1 VFLNND
7 TIVSIGWLQNLL
19 STFTDP
25 SIGIAGPLLL
35 YPQEGMIIQHAGVD
49 IGKVEETIFP
59 FHIYRGRSIEETPQ
73 ALVKKE
79 YMAVTGACLMIRKEL
94 LDLYGAFDERFV
106 NSYEDVDLCL
116 RMRSKGYKIIYN
128 PASIVVHLESQTPG
142 RNTYDKQ
149 NQQLLN
155 SIWSH
160 TIPVTAESYLRMVE
174 SLTRDVLLED
184 PHSLKSMENLIFVY
198 KELQESLL
206 LAKYNQLYNE
216 EEKLQKKSVEV
227 SIIIPIY
234 NGLQY
239 TRQCLKHLIE
249 STPQTIS
256 YEIII
261 VDNASQDGTREVME
275 ELQKSIPFLRY
286 IRNNENLGFAKACN
300 IGIDQSNSNYILL
313 LNNDTMTTPR
323 WLETLYETM
332 QSNNRIGIA
341 GSILLFPETEWIQH
355 AGIEIGVYEDE
366 QNVIPIFPIH
376 TFQYCH
382 RSALQT
388 TVPYEVPAV
397 TGASMM
403 IRTSVLRTVGNLDEE
418 FVNGCE
424 DVDLC
429 FRVKNAGFEVKV
441 VPSSIVFHYEGR
453 TEGRANKTNE
463 NLKLLAKKYD
473 SNSVVTISAEVTY
486 NHYHFARLKELL
498 RVDTSNSE
506 ITTTAIHLA
515 TKMNVNS
522 EVALLSKSLSLQNAN
537 EPILSII
544 IPVKNNVHYTK
555 HCIQSIREFTPNK
568 CYEIIVV
575 DNNSS
580 DETKEFIESIQT
592 SIPIKHLYNAEPKTY
607 SESNN
612 QGASIA
618 KGKFLV
624 FLNNDTKLFPTWAEH
639 LITTFDEYSDIAIQ
653 GARLVYPNHTI
664 QHAGIEFNQEILKQK
679 NAFVH
684 QHSYLTFE
692 AWNKNVT
699 FSRTVPMVT
708 GAFLS
713 IRSDVFN
720 QIAGFDEK
728 YRFGHEDL
736 DLCLSVLKA
745 DLKTFYNASIV
756 AYHYESKT
764 KLEEG
769 IEKFQR
775 FMNDPSN
782 IDFQNQ
788 QYFDSKWKSFLHSHF
803 GSENLNTTTSKR
815 ILMTM
820 FGWNES
826 GGGTSYP
833 KALAKSLVHLGHSVT
848 VMYAGGKSSTSTEPF
863 FVEKSSEDGV
873 TLYGIFNRP
882 TTFLDE
888 KNLKREVQYPEID
901 AIFKTILESV
911 QPEIVHFHN
920 FLGLG
925 YSIATMAK
933 EFGARTYFTT
943 HNYHCID
950 PKLYM
955 FNVNLERWKSISFE
969 DNSDLVKNDTSVLVD
984 YKYRKE
990 EILRTITSSID
1001 TILPVSNRQKKLFV
1015 EFGISA
1021 EKMNVVNQIAE
1032 VHRKGQFPQDNRT
1045 VHNPLQIG
1053 YIGGVMPHKGVH
1065 LLIASVQPFS
1075 NSQLQVRIFGFV
1087 EPKYKEFLQSIDTKG
1102 IVQWEGSYTIEELSN
1117 KLSTVDMMVLPSL
1130 WEDCAPL
1137 TITEALGYGKPV
1149 IAPSLG
1155 GFTDFVFHGVNGYI
1169 YNPDNA
1175 TAIVEILNKVLSDK
1189 TILRTL
1195 KTNSFLPYGFNYVVE
1210 WYNQLYSTST
1220 FKELSFEDA
1229 MFAKLP
1235 QNSTTSIEE
1244 HEVGFSKAKAQGEM
1258 PHPLPSPLYLNL
1270 GCGNDI
1276 REECINIDMFSDNP
1290 KVVYMDIR
1298 KLLLPDGCVDG
1309 IIASDVLEHFSH
1321 RETESIL
1328 KEWSRVLKKGGEIVL
1343 RSPSL
1348 RKQAEMY
1355 LSGVWDADIA
1365 SFMIFGGQSNPGDF
1379 HCIGFDETTIRRY
1392 FQRVGLQ
1399 VFKYEE
1405 PDIPQDKG
1413 YRNINFTVW
1422 ATKK

>member
-94 LDLYGAFDERFV
+94 LDKYGAFDERFV

-116 RMRSKGYKIIYN
+116 RIRSKGYKIIYN

-142 RNTYDKQ
+142 RNDNDKQ
-149 NQQLLN
+149 NQVLLN
-155 SIWSH
+155 SIWSK

-174 SLTRDVLLED
+174 SLTRDVLLEN

-198 KELQESLL
+198 KELQEPHL
-206 LAKYNQLYNE
+206 LAKYQHLYDE
-216 EEKLQKKSVEV
+216 EEKRQKKSVEI

-234 NGLQY
+234 NGIQY

-261 VDNASQDGTREVME
+261 VDNASQDGSREVLE
-275 ELQKSIPFLRY
+275 DLQKSIPFLRY
-286 IRNNENLGFAKACN
+286 IRNSENLGFAKACN
-300 IGIDQSNSNYILL
+300 IGIKQSNSSYILL
-313 LNNDTMTTPR
+313 LNNDTIPTPR

-332 QSNNRIGIA
+332 QSNNRIGVS
-341 GSILLFPETEWIQH
+341 GSLLLFPETEWIQH
-355 AGIEIGVYEDE
+355 AGIEIGTYKDE
-366 QNVIPIFPIH
+366 QNVIPVFPIH

-388 TVPYEVPAV
+388 TLPYEVPAV
-397 TGASMM
+397 TGACMM
-403 IRTSVLRTVGNLDEE
+403 IRRSVITAIGKLDEE

-429 FRVKNAGFEVKV
+429 FRVKKAGFEVKL

-453 TEGRANKTNE
+453 TEGRADKTNK
-463 NLKLLAKKYD
+463 NLTLLANKYD
-473 SNSVVTISAEVTY
+473 AKSVVTISEDVTF
-486 NHYHFARLKELL
+486 NHYHYARLQEL
-498 RVDTSNSE
+498 RRMDGNNVE
-506 ITTTAIHLA
+506 ITTTALNLA
-515 TKMNVNS
+515 LKMNVMS
-522 EVALLSKSLSLQNAN
+522 EVCLLTKSLELQKTNKQ
-537 EPILSII
+537 IISII

-555 HCIQSIREFTPNK
+555 HCIQSISEFTPNN
-568 CYEIIVV
+568 CYEVLVI
-575 DNNSS
+575 DNNST
-580 DETKEFIESIQT
+580 DETKSFIESINT
-592 SIPIKHLYNAEPKTY
+592 SVPINYIYNSEPKTY
-607 SESNN
+607 SQSNN
-612 QGASIA
+612 QGANIA
-618 KGKFLV
+618 KGQYLV
-624 FLNNDTKLFPTWAEH
+624 FLNNDTKLFPNWAEQ
-639 LITTFDEYSDIAIQ
+639 LVLTFEEQAEIAIQ
-653 GARLVYPNHTI
+653 GAKLLYPNHTI
-664 QHAGIEFNQEILKQK
+664 QHAGIEFNIEILKQK
-679 NAFVH
+679 NVFVH
-684 QHSYLTFE
+684 QHSFLTVDG
-692 AWNKNVT
+692 WNEKVIV
-699 FSRTVPMVT
+699 SREVPMVT
-708 GAFLS
+708 GAFLA
-713 IRSDVFN
+713 IRTEVFTQLN
-720 QIAGFDEK
+720 GFDEQ

-736 DLCLSVLKA
+736 DLCMSVVQNGLKV
-745 DLKTFYNASIV
+745 FYNASIV

-775 FMNDPSN
+775 FLNDPTN

-788 QYFDSKWKSFLHSHF
+788 QYFDIKWKSFLLKKYL
-803 GSENLNTTTSKR
+803 GKIENINSPKR

-833 KALAKSLVHLGHSVT
+833 KAIAKALVQLGHSVT
-848 VMYAGGKSSTSTEPF
+848 VMYAGGKSSKSTEPF
-863 FVEKSSEDGV
+863 FVEKSTEDGV
-873 TLYGIFNRP
+873 ILYGIFNRH
-882 TTFLDE
+882 TSFLDE
-888 KNLKREVQYPEID
+888 KNLKREIQYPEID
-901 AIFKTILESV
+901 TIFKGILDSQ

-925 YSIATMAK
+925 YSLATLAK
-933 EFGARTYFTT
+933 EFGASTYFTT

-955 FNVNLERWKSISFE
+955 INENLERWKSISYEQNSE
-969 DNSDLVKNDTSVLVD
+969 DVIKNPAILSDYNF
-984 YKYRKE
+984 RKQQ
-990 EILRTITSSID
+990 ILTILTSSID
-1001 TILPVSNRQKKLFV
+1001 TILPVSHRQKKLFE
-1015 EFGISA
+1015 EFGIA
-1021 EKMNVVNQIAE
+1021 PEIMNVVNQIAE
-1032 VHRKGQFPQDNRT
+1032 VHKIGQNPQDNRT

-1075 NSQLQVRIFGFV
+1075 NSQLQVRIYGFV

-1102 IVQWEGSYTIEELSN
+1102 IVQWEGSYSTEELATKISSID
-1117 KLSTVDMMVLPSL
+1117 LMVLPSL

-1155 GFTDFVFHGVNGYI
+1155 GFTDFVFHGVNGYL

-1175 TAIVEILNKVLSDK
+1175 TALVEVLNKILSDK

-1195 KTNSFLPYGFNYVVE
+1195 KTNSLLPYGFNDVVE
-1210 WYNQLYSTST
+1210 WYNQLYSTGSV
-1220 FKELSFEDA
+1220 KELSFEDA
-1229 MFAKLP
+1229 LFAKLS

-1244 HEVGFSKAKAQGEM
+1244 HEVGFSKAKAYGQM
-1258 PHPLPSPLYLNL
+1258 PNPLPSPLYLNL

-1276 REECINIDMFSDNP
+1276 REDCVNIDLYSDNP

-1298 KLLLPDGCVDG
+1298 KLQIPDGCVDG

-1405 PDIPQDKG
+1405 PDIPQEKG